1 MLHYATPEQA
11 REVYGAFYK
20 RKDIF
25 PHIRRDYVNRAVS
38 EGRCVYDDGI
48 IIIFQVYRKTTRV
61 GTVQIPAGAT
71 MLHQILNTYTGT
83 DHRAAWRVMS
93 EFLFTYP
100 DVHLAVRADNERA
113 RLFYG
118 WHGMH
123 VVGTVEW
130 KNGTMPGVVYRF
142 PRPAAPGV
150 FSETIEQNGT
160 FAVPSPS
167 TAEIWRSDR
176 ISLDTDRAS

>member
-1 MLHYATPEQA
+1 MLHYATPEIA
-11 REVYGAFYK
+11 REIYAAFYK

-25 PHIRRDYVNRAVS
+25 PHIRCDYVTRAVV

-48 IIIFQVYRKTTRV
+48 IIIFQVYKKTTRV
-61 GTVQIPAGAT
+61 GTVQIPAGST

-83 DHRAAWRVMS
+83 DKRAAWRVMS

-100 DVHLAVRADNERA
+100 DVHLAVRADNDRA
-113 RLFYG
+113 RNFYE
-118 WHGMH
+118 WNAMR

-142 PRPAAPGV
+142 PAATSPELP
-150 FSETIEQNGT
+150 FSTEDST
-160 FAVPSPS
+160 FAIPSPPSGKIWS
-167 TAEIWRSDR
+167 TDR
-176 ISLDTDRAS
+176 ISLDTDRTS